1 MSEIPEPSQV
11 REPVPGAHVDGS
23 SLLGRHITA
32 ALIDIALLLVLSVL
46 ERSTGH
52 V

>member
-1 MSEIPEPSQV
+1 MSEIPEPSQI
-11 REPVPGAHVDGS
+11 REPVPDAHVDGS
-23 SLLGRHITA
+23 SLLGRQIAA
-32 ALIDIALLLVLSVL
+32 ALSDIALLLVRSVL